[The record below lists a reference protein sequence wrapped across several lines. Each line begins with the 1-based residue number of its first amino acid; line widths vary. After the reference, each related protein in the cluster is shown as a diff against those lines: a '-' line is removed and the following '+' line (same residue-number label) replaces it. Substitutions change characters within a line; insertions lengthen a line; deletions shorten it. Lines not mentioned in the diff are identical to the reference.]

1 MGQAAFELIPHHAGV
16 RFTVGR
22 DAGGRWVVSDN
33 QGLVGGLFADR
44 NSAIRFAMFESDHM
58 PGAVLCVPDG
68 QTLNPGRGFENSST
82 GQAAGPALKLV
93 GRS

>member
-1 MGQAAFELIPHHAGV
+1 MGQAAFEQIPHHAGV

-22 DAGGRWVVSDN
+22 DAGGRWVVSDG

-68 QTLNPGRGFENSST
+68 QTLSLGTGFENRAS
-82 GQAAGPALKLV
+82 GPSLKLV
-93 GRS
+93 GRV